1 MFTIQS
7 YIKETL
13 LEFET
18 MTIEGK
24 EIKIGHS
31 YDDVLEI
38 VLNKVKQNPMMKD
51 AKTTKNCITWYCSH
65 MKQEND
71 KHYDKRIFDIYQR
84 APKGTS
90 IKVDGTKTTKS
101 TKVVKK

>member
-1 MFTIQS
+1 MFTVQE

-18 MTIEGK
+18 MTIDNK
-24 EIKIGHS
+24 KVKIGHS
-31 YDDVLEI
+31 YDEVLRI
-38 VLNKVKQNPMMKD
+38 VHHKVKQNPMMKEC
-51 AKTTKNCITWYCSH
+51 KTTKNCVTWYCSH

-84 APKGTS
+84 CKSGQTINP
-90 IKVDGTKTTKS
+90 DCNKS